1 MKFKYTLTVFLL
13 ATLFYFVAPQVESTS
28 KAIKL
33 EKKPNGVVL
42 GASAIKTQTAFDQR
56 EESESTSI
64 PFDKEFEDDKD
75 LEYGEEKVIQQGVL
89 GEKKVTYLV
98 TFWQEEIIDRQP
110 IKTEVTNPKPEK
122 IAVGKKVVW
131 KEASMPD
138 VGKIKYWR
146 KMTVWATKYD
156 ANCIGCTG
164 RTYSGTQVKKGV
176 CAVDPKVITMGDY
189 FYVEGY
195 GLCKAEDIG
204 GAIKGN
210 KIDLGYENA
219 KTAPWTT
226 RYTNIYLLTP
236 PKNLD

>member
-28 KAIKL
+28 KTINM

-42 GASAIKTQTAFDQR
+42 GASAVKTQTAFDQR

-146 KMTVWATKYD
+146 KMSVWATKYD

>member
-1 MKFKYTLTVFLL
+1 MTYKFLGLYILL
-13 ATLFYFVAPQVESTS
+13 ISFYFLAPRAYTDQSATAE
-28 KAIKL
+28 
-33 EKKPNGVVL
+33 EKNAGVVQ
-42 GASAIKTQTAFDQR
+42 GALTIKTQTAFDQK
-56 EESESTSI
+56 EETETTEI
-64 PFDKEFEDDKD
+64 PFEKEYEDDDD
-75 LEYGEEKVIQQGVL
+75 LEYGLEEVKEEGVN
-89 GEKKVTYLV
+89 GKKENIYLV
-98 TFWQEEIIDRQP
+98 TFWQDETIDRQL
-110 IKTEVTNPKPEK
+110 ISTKVTEPKPEK
-122 IAVGKKVVW
+122 IAKGKKVVW
-131 KEASMPD
+131 RQASMPD
-138 VGKIKYWR
+138 AGTIKYWR
-146 KMTVWATKYD
+146 KIKVWATKYD

-195 GLCKAEDIG
+195 GLCKAADIG
-204 GAIKGN
+204 GAIKGE

>member
-1 MKFKYTLTVFLL
+1 MAIAFYALAPRVYSIQKETVKFKTDTVMLS
-13 ATLFYFVAPQVESTS
+13 P
-28 KAIKL
+28 I
-33 EKKPNGVVL
+33 
-42 GASAIKTQTAFDQR
+42 AIKTKTAFNQR
-56 EESESTSI
+56 EDIEAESV
-64 PFDKEFEDDKD
+64 PFETEYKDDKD
-75 LEYGEEKVIQQGVL
+75 LEYGEEKVV
-89 GEKKVTYLV
+89 EKGTEGKKEYTYLV
-98 TFWQEEIIDRQP
+98 TFWQNDIIDRQLL
-110 IKTEVTNPKPEK
+110 KTVTTPPKPEK

-131 KEASMPD
+131 RETAMPD

-146 KMTVWATKYD
+146 KMEVWATKYD
-156 ANCIGCTG
+156 ANCVGCTG
-164 RTYSGTQVKKGV
+164 RTFSGTAVKKGV

-210 KIDLGYENA
+210 KIDLGFENA
-219 KTAPWTT
+219 KTGDWYT